1 MAAYMIV
8 DNEVTDP
15 EGFREYQKRVG
26 STLESYGGTFLVRG
40 GTYEI
45 LEGDWHLHRLIL
57 LEFPSVDQ
65 ARRWYQSDEYAPV
78 KDIRLKTALTQAIL
92 VQVISYVMIKAET
105 LPPCGCLFRG
115 DVLPHLP
122 PCVARFARYPI
133 R

>member
-40 GTYEI
+40 EKYEN
-45 LEGDWHLHRLIL
+45 LEGDWHLHQLIM
-57 LEFPSVDQ
+57 LEFPSVEQ

-78 KDIRLKTALTQAIL
+78 KDIRLKTALTQLIL
-92 VQVISYVMIKAET
+92 VQGNS
-105 LPPCGCLFRG
+105 
-115 DVLPHLP
+115 
-122 PCVARFARYPI
+122 
-133 R
+133 